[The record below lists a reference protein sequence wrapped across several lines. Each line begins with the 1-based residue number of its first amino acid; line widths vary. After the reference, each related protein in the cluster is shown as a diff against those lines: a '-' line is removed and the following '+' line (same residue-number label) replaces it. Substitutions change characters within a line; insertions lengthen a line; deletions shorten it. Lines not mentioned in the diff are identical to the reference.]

1 MGKEEEEGKVP
12 SDEMESFPQHIKLL
26 TRRRAAIKEPGS
38 VKTGESKNYGEN
50 FFSFYFPLLT
60 VQCLNDASLYLRIYT
75 IPGRRREEDGLRCIV
90 VVLRF
95 IDFISLFDLLSH
107 FCKRMS

>member
-1 MGKEEEEGKVP
+1 MGKEEEGKVP